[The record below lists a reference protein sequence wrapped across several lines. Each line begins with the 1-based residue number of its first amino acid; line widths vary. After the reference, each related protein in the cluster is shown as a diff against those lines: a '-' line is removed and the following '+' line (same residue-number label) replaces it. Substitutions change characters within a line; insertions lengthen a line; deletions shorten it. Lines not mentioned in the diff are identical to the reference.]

1 MNDGI
6 PRTPQVT
13 CEVQIPAD
21 VPDVGEYANAFRI
34 LQDTGDEMLLDF
46 VIYSAAT
53 ESAVMVSRIRITKN
67 LIPAILARVQ
77 AVAGTPVSHDIGYGL
92 PIDKDKIN

>member
-1 MNDGI
+1 MSDI
-6 PRTPQVT
+6 PLRTPQVT
-13 CEVQIPAD
+13 CEVTIPVD
-21 VPDVGEYANAFRI
+21 VPGVGKYANAFRI

-46 VIYSAAT
+46 VVYSAAT
-53 ESAVMVSRIRITKN
+53 DSAVLVSRIRITKN

-77 AVAGTPVSHDIGYGL
+77 AVAGASMPNDAGYGL